1 MAPSPLIK
9 MDLFLVDNNIT
20 YIPSRIEIYD
30 TFTTILEEIIHI
42 ISTIPRLYEKF
53 ALPSG
58 GLKRFYEVITD
69 DNDINQLQSL
79 IDIEIELNLDQI
91 HEHIR
96 LWDPFSHIWKVDKD
110 AFLENY
116 KGERHAAFDFDQL
129 ITNYID
135 LANGVQIQETVNQ
148 IHFITLNSSELK
160 KSIIKHCHKWQTKL
174 GELLR
179 QITEEDIDKVYDY
192 VEQSS
197 EEVMRMPQNLGEL
210 ASSIAT
216 YERLMS
222 EINKVQQT
230 FPPITEEI
238 TTLAKFEVN
247 VGADIISRHENIP
260 VIWAEYLALLEEA
273 KKQLEANKDR
283 FKTQLLEQAELFK
296 EAAKE
301 FCEDFYTNAPTTS
314 ELSGKEALAQLQAFR
329 DHLNL
334 LREQEQAI
342 RDGLA
347 VFNLTTPVNLDLQK
361 MEKELEK
368 LEEVW
373 GLVNQWEESWE
384 KYKNQTFWE
393 METDEMEDNVMF
405 LFSEF
410 DQTSE
415 DFKLDLIMRLNF
427 QAYADE
433 IAEISNAAT
442 MELNIEN
449 GLKAIKEVWK
459 TTTFEMQHHKGE
471 IYRIKNVEEVTQEK
485 VLEVMENRPYT
496 GNLSICKRNLC
507 LMQSWKSV
515 PGNSK
520 KDVVSISYRFRKAVK
535 GAILNHDWDKLL
547 YFLTKW
553 PLLDCND
560 STVRLKVDHDTY
572 YRAYQILLFNHPYA
586 RSNGLLMEYFHM
598 VLSCRHDEDK
608 KALMKILACLPNKLR
623 MRSNVVKEEAEKT
636 DTISLNETVNAVG
649 LPVAKAMIS
658 EDGECV
664 EWKYNVVLDGP
675 AEAWLLALE
684 TTMRVVLRDQ
694 MILTRAAL
702 RKCKYEREQ
711 WINDWPGQLGITCS
725 KIQWTTECIRALC
738 RCEIMKSKKP
748 LKKLRKKQNVILTT
762 LQNMSRKEIPK
773 ILRAKV
779 NALCVIEIHSRD
791 TVDRM
796 YKLGCMNVQAF
807 EWFSQLKFSWDRER
821 EDCYIR
827 QTNTTSVY
835 TYEYIGNSGRLVI
848 TPLTDR
854 CYITLTTALHLF
866 RGGSPQGPAGTGKT
880 ETVKDLGRALA
891 RWVVVTNCSDGLDYK
906 SMAKCFSGIAQ
917 SGCWGCFDEFN
928 RINIEVLSVVAQQIL
943 SILQAHA
950 AAQRRFMFEGAEIKL
965 NSNCGIFITMNPG
978 YAGRTELPDNLK
990 SMFRPIAMCVPDS
1003 LVIAENTLF
1012 SDGFTAYKINA
1023 KKVFTLYQLAAQQ
1036 LSKQEHYD
1044 FGLRSMVALLRY
1056 AGAKRRAYPHL
1067 PEQEMVILAMRDMN
1081 VARLTAKDVPL
1092 FEGIMQDI
1100 FPDVVIP
1107 TLDYEVLETAIAAEM
1122 KMAGLQPVK
1131 AALHKVVQLYETK
1144 NSRHSSIILGD
1155 TNTAKS
1161 TSWKMLANT
1170 LTRLNKEKVAG
1181 FEAVQVYPM
1190 NPKALTLGEL
1200 YGEYNLSTG
1209 EWKDGVL
1216 SAIMRTVCQD
1226 ESPDLKWIIFD
1237 GPVDALWIENLN
1249 SVMDDNKLLTLVN
1262 SERIAMPAQVSL
1274 LIETLELAA
1283 ASPATVS
1290 RNGMVYS
1297 DYRALGWAPS
1307 ADSWLQT
1314 VAHTE
1319 YRNRVGTR
1327 RTEQG
1332 RGCSNRDN
1340 GMCTV
1345 TTAGCRPCR
1354 TQSIGTDDY
1363 RWLQAVPHTEYRNRV
1378 GTRRTEQGRGGSNRD
1393 NGMCT
1398 VTTARWAGPVP
1409 HTECRNRLRA
1419 LFTSILPPVLELK
1432 RLHLTE
1438 GASVRG
1444 QQLTGVIGLCR
1455 LLEKWPAPAEGE
1467 DDENL
1472 VKMRFLF
1479 ALIWSIGATL
1489 EEDSRKK
1496 LDNWIREHEG
1506 IFPLKGTVYDYYIDD
1521 RLGEFRLWE
1530 EKLPDGWRY
1539 NPDQGF
1545 HSILVPTAEFLRVQ
1559 CVMSDVVLGG
1569 RGVLLGG
1576 RAGAGKTCLV
1586 GQMREA
1592 EATHSY
1598 SHQVINMSAHT
1609 SAANVQDTIESRLE
1623 KRTKGNYVPA
1633 GGRTLLVFIDDM
1645 NMPVRD
1651 EYGSQPPLELL
1662 RLWLDYGYWF
1672 DRAKQWRKNVKGMVV
1687 CGAVGP
1693 PGGARSPLPPRLLS
1707 CFHALYLTA
1716 PSHSQLV
1723 KIFGTMLNQH
1733 LQVFDEETK
1742 AVGKLV
1748 LLATIDMF
1756 NIIEGKL
1763 LPTPSKMHYLF
1774 NLRDIS
1780 KIFQGLLR
1788 SNKDYQNTKTRFLK
1802 LWIHECFRVFSDRLT
1817 DEKDRSWFFNLAADT
1832 LGKHMEL
1839 TFAAVC
1845 PTKEP
1850 PLFGHFLNP
1859 YDVYDD
1865 LADPDALRK
1874 YIITQLEEY
1883 NSCPG
1888 VVKMDLVLFKDA
1900 IEHIVRIVRVISQP
1914 RGHMLCVGV
1923 GGSGRQSLTRIAS
1936 YICECNIFQVVVTK
1950 TYGVK
1955 DFRED
1960 LKLLYTSCGVDGKK
1974 TTFIFRDS
1982 QIADESFTEIV
1993 NNLLSS
1999 GEITNLY
2006 KPDEFED
2013 IKAALEKPMKAASIV
2028 PTHESTHLFLV
2039 GRVRANLRIVL
2050 CFSPIGEPFRNR
2062 IRQYPALIN
2071 ATTTNW
2077 FLEWPREA
2085 LLEVAYKFLDGLELL
2100 VSITG
2105 ERVRRKESIVD
2116 SREDS
2121 LRASVASIMA
2131 VIHSSVGKCSVQM
2144 WEEMRRT
2151 NYVTPTN
2158 YLELVA
2164 GYKDMLNSKRVEIAL
2179 QANKLRNGLGKVE
2192 ETTRLVAQMSEELA
2206 EAQIQVAAY
2215 TEQCIEYMGVINVQ
2229 QRNADEQQRSVA
2241 ARSKKTLEEE
2251 AVCKKLA
2258 EAAMRDLA
2266 SAMPALEEAIQALDA
2281 LNKKDI
2287 SEVKSYAKPPQKV
2300 EMVLEA
2306 VLILLQKEPTWA
2318 EAKRQLGD
2326 QYFLDR
2332 LRDFDKDNIP
2342 DKVLKKIGTYT
2353 ARPEFEP
2360 EIVGTVSLAA
2370 KSLCLWV
2377 RAIEKYGK
2385 VYKIVKP
2392 KKERLE
2398 EALESLRIK
2407 QQILAEARAK
2417 LKELSEMIA
2426 KLQKEYDEKVAQK
2439 EELEERSRLLQMK
2452 LERAEALIS
2461 GLSGEKERW
2470 ELTVARLDQE
2480 FENLPG
2486 DCLVATG
2493 FVAYL
2498 GPFVTEYR
2506 ETLMRDWFNE
2516 VFNEEVPVTMDLTMK
2531 NFLLDDATLRS
2542 WTSMGLPD
2550 DNFSAEN
2557 GIIVSLARRW
2567 ALAADPQGQA
2577 ARWIQRLEETRHVQ
2591 VVDFGQ
2597 PNYLKIVESCLS
2609 KGTPL
2614 LIQNVGEVLDPSI
2627 EPILDKAIVKIGNDL
2642 FIKFN
2647 EKMVPFNPDFKMY
2660 LTTKLGN
2667 PAYSPEV
2674 LTKTTLVNFSVK
2686 QQGLAAQLLAVAVR
2700 RERPALQQQKEALV
2714 ISIAKSNKIL
2724 VDLEDSLLR
2733 IMYESQVPLLE
2744 NEELLQTLQTSR
2756 RTALEATQQLS
2767 TSRQTEAEI
2776 DEARQVCGGARL
2788 IVGRTEMTQNKDAS
2802 KTARTLD
2809 QCSQ

>member
-1 MAPSPLIK
+1 
-9 MDLFLVDNNIT
+9 
-20 YIPSRIEIYD
+20 
-30 TFTTILEEIIHI
+30 
-42 ISTIPRLYEKF
+42 
-53 ALPSG
+53 
-58 GLKRFYEVITD
+58 
-69 DNDINQLQSL
+69 
-79 IDIEIELNLDQI
+79 
-91 HEHIR
+91 
-96 LWDPFSHIWKVDKD
+96 
-110 AFLENY
+110 
-116 KGERHAAFDFDQL
+116 
-129 ITNYID
+129 
-135 LANGVQIQETVNQ
+135 
-148 IHFITLNSSELK
+148 
-160 KSIIKHCHKWQTKL
+160 
-174 GELLR
+174 
-179 QITEEDIDKVYDY
+179 
-192 VEQSS
+192 
-197 EEVMRMPQNLGEL
+197 
-210 ASSIAT
+210 
-216 YERLMS
+216 
-222 EINKVQQT
+222 
-230 FPPITEEI
+230 
-238 TTLAKFEVN
+238 
-247 VGADIISRHENIP
+247 
-260 VIWAEYLALLEEA
+260 
-273 KKQLEANKDR
+273 
-283 FKTQLLEQAELFK
+283 
-296 EAAKE
+296 
-301 FCEDFYTNAPTTS
+301 
-314 ELSGKEALAQLQAFR
+314 
-329 DHLNL
+329 
-334 LREQEQAI
+334 
-342 RDGLA
+342 
-347 VFNLTTPVNLDLQK
+347 
-361 MEKELEK
+361 
-368 LEEVW
+368 
-373 GLVNQWEESWE
+373 
-384 KYKNQTFWE
+384 
-393 METDEMEDNVMF
+393 
-405 LFSEF
+405 
-410 DQTSE
+410 
-415 DFKLDLIMRLNF
+415 
-427 QAYADE
+427 
-433 IAEISNAAT
+433 
-442 MELNIEN
+442 
-449 GLKAIKEVWK
+449 
-459 TTTFEMQHHKGE
+459 
-471 IYRIKNVEEVTQEK
+471 
-485 VLEVMENRPYT
+485 
-496 GNLSICKRNLC
+496 
-507 LMQSWKSV
+507 
-515 PGNSK
+515 
-520 KDVVSISYRFRKAVK
+520 
-535 GAILNHDWDKLL
+535 
-547 YFLTKW
+547 
-553 PLLDCND
+553 
-560 STVRLKVDHDTY
+560 
-572 YRAYQILLFNHPYA
+572 
-586 RSNGLLMEYFHM
+586 
-598 VLSCRHDEDK
+598 
-608 KALMKILACLPNKLR
+608 
-623 MRSNVVKEEAEKT
+623 
-636 DTISLNETVNAVG
+636 
-649 LPVAKAMIS
+649 
-658 EDGECV
+658 
-664 EWKYNVVLDGP
+664 
-675 AEAWLLALE
+675 
-684 TTMRVVLRDQ
+684 

-950 AAQRRFMFEGAEIKL
+950 TAQRRFMFEGAEIKL

-1144 NSRHSSIILGD
+1144 VFTLYQLAAQQLSKQEHYDFGLRSMVALLRYAGAKRRAYPHLPEQEMVILAMRDMNVARLTAKDVPLFEGIMQDIFPDVVIPTLDYEVLETAIAAEMKMAGLQPVKAALHKVVQLYETKNSRHSSIILGD

-1161 TSWKMLANT
+1161 TTWKMLANT

-1216 SAIMRTVCQD
+1216 SAIMRT
-1226 ESPDLKWIIFD
+1226 
-1237 GPVDALWIENLN
+1237 
-1249 SVMDDNKLLTLVN
+1249 
-1262 SERIAMPAQVSL
+1262 
-1274 LIETLELAA
+1274 
-1283 ASPATVS
+1283 
-1290 RNGMVYS
+1290 
-1297 DYRALGWAPS
+1297 
-1307 ADSWLQT
+1307 
-1314 VAHTE
+1314 
-1319 YRNRVGTR
+1319 
-1327 RTEQG
+1327 
-1332 RGCSNRDN
+1332 
-1340 GMCTV
+1340 
-1345 TTAGCRPCR
+1345 
-1354 TQSIGTDDY
+1354 
-1363 RWLQAVPHTEYRNRV
+1363 
-1378 GTRRTEQGRGGSNRD
+1378 
-1393 NGMCT
+1393 
-1398 VTTARWAGPVP
+1398 
-1409 HTECRNRLRA
+1409 LRA

-1592 EATHSY
+1592 EATHTY

-1633 GGRTLLVFIDDM
+1633 GGKTLLVFIDDM

-1817 DEKDRSWFFNLAADT
+1817 DEKDRTWFFNLAADT

-2439 EELEERSRLLQMK
+2439 EELEEHSRLLQMK

-2577 ARWIQRLEETRHVQ
+2577 ARWIQRLEEPRRVQ
-2591 VVDFGQ
+2591 VTSHMCAVDG
-2597 PNYLKIVESCLS
+2597 V
-2609 KGTPL
+2609 
-2614 LIQNVGEVLDPSI
+2614 
-2627 EPILDKAIVKIGNDL
+2627 
-2642 FIKFN
+2642 
-2647 EKMVPFNPDFKMY
+2647 M
-2660 LTTKLGN
+2660 
-2667 PAYSPEV
+2667 
-2674 LTKTTLVNFSVK
+2674 
-2686 QQGLAAQLLAVAVR
+2686 R
-2700 RERPALQQQKEALV
+2700 
-2714 ISIAKSNKIL
+2714 
-2724 VDLEDSLLR
+2724 
-2733 IMYESQVPLLE
+2733 
-2744 NEELLQTLQTSR
+2744 
-2756 RTALEATQQLS
+2756 
-2767 TSRQTEAEI
+2767 
-2776 DEARQVCGGARL
+2776 
-2788 IVGRTEMTQNKDAS
+2788 
-2802 KTARTLD
+2802 
-2809 QCSQ
+2809 